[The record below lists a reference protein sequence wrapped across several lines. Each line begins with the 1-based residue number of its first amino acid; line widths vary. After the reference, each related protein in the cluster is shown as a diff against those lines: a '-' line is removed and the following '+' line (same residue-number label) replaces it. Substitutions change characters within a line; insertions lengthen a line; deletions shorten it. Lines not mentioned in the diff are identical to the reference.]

1 MMHAL
6 FDTVAAI
13 FPLLFLMVFGFVA
26 LIWSALLM
34 IMFINTVRVLRAR
47 GEEESSS
54 DDDNDDDDD
63 ENETLPPPP
72 DRPRPQHRKRNHV
85 HAPASARPGVAAQQS
100 LPPYISQN

>member
-72 DRPRPQHRKRNHV
+72 DRPQHRKRNHV
-85 HAPASARPGVAAQQS
+85 HAPASARPGVAAQHS

>member
-54 DDDNDDDDD
+54 DDDTDDDDDDD

-72 DRPRPQHRKRNHV
+72 DRPQHRKRNHV